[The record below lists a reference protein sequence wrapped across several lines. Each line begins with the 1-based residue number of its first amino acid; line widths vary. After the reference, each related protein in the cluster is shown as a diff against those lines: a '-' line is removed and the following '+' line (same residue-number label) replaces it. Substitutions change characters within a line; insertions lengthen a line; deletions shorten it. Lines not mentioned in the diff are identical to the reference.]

1 MWSNVM
7 LIDIPDSIFSHMK
20 YFILLIKMDF
30 QIYTLMKN
38 KEVHK
43 SLLGQYPFKSSIMY
57 NLGTNMYPHDTMHP
71 FLTFDVIIITV
82 YDM

>member
-20 YFILLIKMDF
+20 YFIFLIKMDF

-38 KEVHK
+38 KKVQK
-43 SLLGQYPFKSSIMY
+43 SLLGQYPF
-57 NLGTNMYPHDTMHP
+57 
-71 FLTFDVIIITV
+71 
-82 YDM
+82 